1 MRRHPRTLIAAV
13 TALALLAAACGGGG
27 GDDKAAP
34 DNGGGSTDLPS
45 CPVDAFKKAPGKTE
59 VVLWEGAYVGRT
71 SAALKSIADAYNAS
85 QDKVTVRVEKQGA
98 SYDELRRN
106 YEQAMNGKQLPA
118 IVAGEDTWT
127 QFMMDNGTA
136 LPAQSCIDADKD
148 PRAKMGDLL
157 PSVKAAYSVDGVQW
171 PAAFAVSTVVLY
183 YNKTAFQKAGL
194 DPTKPPTTLAEVKD
208 AAAKLKAAGLGKSG
222 PLVMKMDPWYLEH
235 LVTGVGQ
242 TVVNNDNGRNGKR
255 ATATTFDE
263 PAMGEAMD
271 FLSSMKKEGLLN
283 PVANS
288 KLIDHYL
295 AVATESSDMLF
306 ETSTAITLIA
316 GVVQGNLDLKKELG
330 DTVDINIPAGFKV
343 PFEVGVAPY
352 PGIKAPGKGQVGG
365 SAWYITTTG
374 SPEVQSAAWD
384 FIKYFNQVD
393 NQVKWTAEGSYL
405 PIRDKAQQQLEADPT
420 WAGSLIGQWITT
432 AYNAMKT
439 LDAKFPGPLIGPY
452 DEFRDDLGQAM
463 ESVTIQGADPKA
475 ALKTAATEIDAA
487 LKKYNDTNF

>member
-1 MRRHPRTLIAAV
+1 MRRHPRTLIVAV

-27 GDDKAAP
+27 GDDKAS
-34 DNGGGSTDLPS
+34 DNGGDSADLPK

-85 QDKVTVRVEKQGA
+85 QDKVVVRVEKQGA

-106 YEQAMNGKQLPA
+106 YEQAMNGKELPA

-127 QFMMDNGTA
+127 QFMVDNGTA

-148 PRAKMGDLL
+148 PRAEMADLL

-183 YNKTAFQKAGL
+183 YNKTAFKNAGL
-194 DPTKPPTTLAEVKD
+194 DPEKPPTTLAEVKEV
-208 AAAKLKAAGLGKSG
+208 AAKLKAAGQGKSG
-222 PLVMKMDPWYLEH
+222 PLVMKMDPWYVEH
-235 LVTGVGQ
+235 LVTGVGD
-242 TVVNNDNGRNGKR
+242 TVVNHDNGRGGER
-255 ATATTFDE
+255 ATATTFDN
-263 PAMGEAMD
+263 AGFKDAFG
-271 FLSSMKKEGLLN
+271 FLADMHKDGLLN
-283 PVANS
+283 AVSNS

-295 AVATESSDMLF
+295 AVATQASTMLF

-330 DTVDINIPAGFKV
+330 DTVDISIPAGFKV
-343 PFEVGVAPY
+343 PFEVGVAPF
-352 PGIKAPGKGQVGG
+352 PGIKEPGKGQVGG
-365 SAWYITTTG
+365 SAWYLTNTG
-374 SPEVQSAAWD
+374 SPAVQSAAWD

-393 NQVKWTAEGSYL
+393 NQVKWTSEGSYL
-405 PIRDKAQQQLEADPT
+405 PIRDDAQKQLEADPNWST
-420 WAGSLIGQWITT
+420 SLIGKWITT
-432 AYNAMKT
+432 AYDAMKT
-439 LDAKFPGPLIGPY
+439 LDADFPGPLIGPY
-452 DEFRDDLGQAM
+452 DAFRSDLGQAM
-463 ESVTIQGADPKA
+463 ESVTFQGADPTT
-475 ALKTAATEIDAA
+475 ALKTAATTIDAA